1 MACKRNADSIR
12 SEGARGG
19 RIINGDK
26 REVFGKRGG
35 FCGGRGGL
43 SSGELGGF
51 CGSQGGL
58 CGGLLGSL
66 EFAVDSDEGV
76 LIETGIGFHA
86 GFGGGT
92 AFEHTEIMA
101 EETNSPFKGSE
112 GVVVLECMSN
122 FLGSFDEFAVR
133 YAGRRPGF
141 WEMVGV
147 ELMELAS
154 PAGGTAD
161 DNMLVVMTAF
171 LTGVHDTIIHVNAE
185 RELQIANSATMGG
198 GDFGVRNIARN
209 NAIQTV
215 FYYGFQVP

>member
-26 REVFGKRGG
+26 REVFVKR
-35 FCGGRGGL
+35 
-43 SSGELGGF
+43 
-51 CGSQGGL
+51 GGL

-86 GFGGGT
+86 RFGGGT
-92 AFEHTEIMA
+92 AFEHSEVMA
-101 EETNSPFKGSE
+101 EEAKAPFKGSE
-112 GVVVLECMSN
+112 GVVVLECMSK

-147 ELMELAS
+147 KLMELAS

-161 DNMLVVMTAF
+161 DNMLVVMTTF
-171 LTGVHDTIIHVNAE
+171 LTGVHDAIIHVNAE
-185 RELQIANSATMGG
+185 RELQIANSASMGG

-209 NAIQTV
+209 NGFQTV
-215 FYYGFQVP
+215 VYY

>member
-26 REVFGKRGG
+26 REVFVKR
-35 FCGGRGGL
+35 
-43 SSGELGGF
+43 
-51 CGSQGGL
+51 GGL

-86 GFGGGT
+86 RFGGGT
-92 AFEHTEIMA
+92 AFEHSEVMA
-101 EETNSPFKGSE
+101 EEAKAPFKGSE

-147 ELMELAS
+147 ELMEFAS

-185 RELQIANSATMGG
+185 RELQIANSASMGG